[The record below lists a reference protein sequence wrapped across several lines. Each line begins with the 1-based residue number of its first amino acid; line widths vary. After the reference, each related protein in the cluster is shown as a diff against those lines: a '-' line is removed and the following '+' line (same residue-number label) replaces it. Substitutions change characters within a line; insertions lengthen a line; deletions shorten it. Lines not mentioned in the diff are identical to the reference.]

1 MPGDTTIR
9 HTASALRHATIAAG
23 VACGIVLG
31 IAYVYNA
38 PLAAGSS
45 GPTAQDVFN
54 AIVYVGAA
62 AWFVSNA
69 FRWVQERLLQPW
81 NHITFGALSLA
92 AIGIGVRVAFDLALD
107 PPSDSASAIY
117 QSVLA
122 GSLFAIGAIAAFSAF
137 QRPELPDGHA
147 GTRFSGMVRKI
158 ATEPAHRHVALHH
171 FSRWTAIGGGVV
183 FAFAQFASP
192 TVIPAAVA
200 LTCAVRFANTTRA
213 SGATRIATLAAA
225 TIAVVVVHLAAIA
238 LFPDETFT
246 TIALAVSAT
255 ILLIALVFG
264 ALASM
269 AKSP

>member
-1 MPGDTTIR
+1 MPGDTTIL
-9 HTASALRHATIAAG
+9 HTVPALRHATIAAG

-54 AIVYVGAA
+54 PIVYVGAA

-69 FRWVQERLLQPW
+69 FRWLQERLLQPW
-81 NHITFGALSLA
+81 NRITFGAIALA
-92 AIGIGVRVAFDLALD
+92 AIGMGVRTAFDLALD
-107 PPSDSASAIY
+107 PPNDTSAAIY

-122 GSLFAIGAIAAFSAF
+122 GSLFAVGSIAAFSAL
-137 QRPELPDGHA
+137 QRPLVPDGHA
-147 GTRFSGMVRKI
+147 DTRFSGTIRKI
-158 ATEPAHRHVALHH
+158 ATEPAHRHVVLHQV
-171 FSRWTAIGGGVV
+171 SRWTAIAGGIA
-183 FAFAQFASP
+183 FAVAQFASP
-192 TVIPAAVA
+192 TVIPAAAA
-200 LTCAVRFANTTRA
+200 LTCAVRFASTTRA
-213 SGATRIATLAAA
+213 NGAKRIATLAVTA
-225 TIAVVVVHLAAIA
+225 IAVAVVHVAAVT
-238 LFPDETFT
+238 LFPDEAFT